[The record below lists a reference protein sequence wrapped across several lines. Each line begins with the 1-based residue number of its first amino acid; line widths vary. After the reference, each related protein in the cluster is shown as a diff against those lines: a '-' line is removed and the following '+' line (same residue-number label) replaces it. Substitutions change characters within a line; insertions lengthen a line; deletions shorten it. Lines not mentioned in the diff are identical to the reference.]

1 MIEALNE
8 NVKGL
13 GFATTASLVFCG
25 AMPLI
30 KKDKNTLHN
39 IFGVSAGVLS

>member
-13 GFATTASLVFCG
+13 GFATMASLVFCG

-30 KKDKNTLHN
+30 KNDKNTLHN